1 MSNEKKDDVV
11 MDIEEDKD
19 GSAIVQMP
27 EGFDGAPEEEKV
39 EAKADGGSVDDE
51 SDHPDDSEAVR
62 AARRARRRSKKD
74 FIRKTNEEKD
84 VRLTQLQREN
94 EDMKNRLNNLDQRV
108 KHTEVARVDKALEDQ
123 QVRLEYAKMK
133 VSEAASSGDGDAMVE
148 AQELM
153 YEARQAVDQLK
164 YQRQQTNK
172 PAVNIPDPR
181 IQRNAAT
188 WMERNTWYKPDTS
201 DTDSKIAKQLD
212 EELSKDGWNPNEP
225 DYWDEL
231 DNRLQK
237 YLPHRYNGA
246 SDGNNSVRKPRN
258 VVGSSGREA
267 SAAFGGNNRTSFVL
281 NPERVSAMKA
291 VGAWDNPE
299 RKKKMISEF
308 IKFDKLNPNRS

>member
-1 MSNEKKDDVV
+1 MSTDKKDDVTFDV
-11 MDIEEDKD
+11 NEDKD

-27 EGFDGAPEEEKV
+27 EGFANDENEEPLEQKAEGGAV
-39 EAKADGGSVDDE
+39 EDE
-51 SDHPDDSEAVR
+51 ADHPDDSEAVR

-74 FIRKTNEEKD
+74 LIRKTNEEKD
-84 VRLTQLQREN
+84 VRLSQLQREN
-94 EDMKNRLNNLDQRV
+94 EEMKNRLNNLDQRV
-108 KHTEVARVDKALEDQ
+108 KHTEVARVDKQLEDM

-133 VSEAASSGDGDAMVE
+133 LAEAATQNDGDGMVE

-153 YEARQAVDQLK
+153 YEARKAVDELK
-164 YQRQQTNK
+164 QQRQQTNR
-172 PAVNIPDPR
+172 PEVNIPDPR

-212 EELSKDGWNPNEP
+212 EELSKQGWNPNEP

-237 YLPHRYNGA
+237 YLPHRYNAA
-246 SDGNNSVRKPRN
+246 SDGESSVRKPRN

-281 NPERVSAMKA
+281 NPERVSAMKS

-299 RKKKMISEF
+299 RKKKMIAEF
-308 IKFDKLNPNRS
+308 IKFDKLNRNA